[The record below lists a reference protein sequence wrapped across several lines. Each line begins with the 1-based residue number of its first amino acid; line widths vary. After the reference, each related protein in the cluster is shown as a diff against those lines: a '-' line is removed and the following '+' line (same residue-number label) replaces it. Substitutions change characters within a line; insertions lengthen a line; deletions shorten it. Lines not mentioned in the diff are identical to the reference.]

1 MLRFL
6 VTAMACLLLG
16 QTTDALL
23 LGNPLPS
30 TVAVSANARVASS
43 AAMMA
48 KKPAAKSK
56 LITILL
62 EADVEGVGLKGEII
76 EVKPAYGENTII
88 AKGLGSKAT
97 KEQIQQAEADKLA
110 KEAAALA
117 AKKRAE
123 DAKQTIFTKYGN
135 KGLVIERMFSLQGE
149 MDGGAVT
156 AEEVANVLKSA
167 GVAIEP
173 ANVTMDP
180 IEAIGDSAV
189 AAVNLHPEVSTSVKV
204 VLQKSKITIS

>member
-123 DAKQTIFTKYGN
+123 DASRDLLARQ
-135 KGLVIERMFSLQGE
+135 
-149 MDGGAVT
+149 
-156 AEEVANVLKSA
+156 
-167 GVAIEP
+167 
-173 ANVTMDP
+173 
-180 IEAIGDSAV
+180 
-189 AAVNLHPEVSTSVKV
+189 
-204 VLQKSKITIS
+204 

>member
-62 EADVEGVGLKGEII
+62 EADVEG
-76 EVKPAYGENTII
+76 
-88 AKGLGSKAT
+88 
-97 KEQIQQAEADKLA
+97 
-110 KEAAALA
+110 
-117 AKKRAE
+117 
-123 DAKQTIFTKYGN
+123 
-135 KGLVIERMFSLQGE
+135 
-149 MDGGAVT
+149 
-156 AEEVANVLKSA
+156 EVAHRGL
-167 GVAIEP
+167 EP
-173 ANVTMDP
+173 R
-180 IEAIGDSAV
+180 
-189 AAVNLHPEVSTSVKV
+189 LLLV
-204 VLQKSKITIS
+204 VLDAERLRLRLRLRPL